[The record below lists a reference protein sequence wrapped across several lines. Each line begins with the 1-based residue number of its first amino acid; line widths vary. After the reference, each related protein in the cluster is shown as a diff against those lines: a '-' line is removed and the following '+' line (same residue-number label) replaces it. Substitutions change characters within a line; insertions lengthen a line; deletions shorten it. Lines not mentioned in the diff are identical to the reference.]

1 MSNSAMS
8 KICATLSALFLAAA
22 TLAAPSLAQ
31 GTQAKVRVNVPFAF
45 DEGTAHHDAGIYTI
59 SLEAGRIMTI
69 HGAQDSS
76 LSLVRLEGNLNP
88 VRTSKVVFR
97 RYGNRYFLR
106 QVWTAGSSDYLDCGQ
121 SKAEKKLQKELQI
134 ASRGA
139 DAQGVEVALLE
150 MPN

>member
-1 MSNSAMS
+1 MSTSAMS

-31 GTQAKVRVNVPFAF
+31 GTQTKVRVNVPFAF
-45 DEGTAHHDAGIYTI
+45 EEGSVHHDAGSYTI
-59 SLEAGRIMTI
+59 GLEAGRIMTI
-69 HGAQDSS
+69 HGTQSS
-76 LSLVRLEGNLNP
+76 LSLVRLNDTLSP

-106 QVWTAGSSDYLDCGQ
+106 QVWTAGRSDYLDCGQ

>member
-1 MSNSAMS
+1 MNSALP

-31 GTQAKVRVNVPFAF
+31 GTEANVHVNVPFAF
-45 DEGTAHHDAGIYTI
+45 EGGSGHHNPGTYTI
-59 SLEAGRIMTI
+59 GVQAGRIMMI
-69 HGAQDSS
+69 RGDRESS
-76 LSLVRLEGNLNP
+76 LSLVRLNDAMNP
-88 VRTSKVVFR
+88 ARTSKVVFR

-106 QVWTAGSSDYLDCGQ
+106 EVWTAGSSDYLDCGQ
-121 SKAEKKLQKELQI
+121 SKAEKKLQKELQL

-150 MPN
+150 LPH